1 MYPTDMQAGLYDINK
16 EITILDILDRVLT
29 KGVVITGDI
38 VISVADIDL
47 IYVGLRV
54 LLSSVE
60 TMEKNVISNS
70 NSIKL

>member
-1 MYPTDMQAGLYDINK
+1 MQDNLYDRNK
-16 EITILDILDRVLT
+16 EITILDVLDRVLT

-47 IYVGLRV
+47 IYLGLRV

-60 TMEKNVISNS
+60 TMEKRKAVN
-70 NSIKL
+70 

>member
-1 MYPTDMQAGLYDINK
+1 MNDDLYDVNK

-47 IYVGLRV
+47 IYLGLRL

-60 TMEKNVISNS
+60 TMEQMRAQP
-70 NSIKL
+70 SIK

>member
-1 MYPTDMQAGLYDINK
+1 MQDNIYHVNK
-16 EITILDILDRVLT
+16 EVTILEVLDRVLT

-47 IYVGLRV
+47 IYVGLKV

-60 TMEKNVISNS
+60 TMEARKMM
-70 NSIKL
+70 

>member
-1 MYPTDMQAGLYDINK
+1 MQDNLYDTNK
-16 EITILDILDRVLT
+16 EITILDVLDRVLT

-47 IYVGLRV
+47 IYLGLRV

-60 TMEKNVISNS
+60 TMEKRKAVN
-70 NSIKL
+70 

>member
-1 MYPTDMQAGLYDINK
+1 MNEDLYDVNK

-47 IYVGLRV
+47 IYLGLKV

-60 TMEKNVISNS
+60 TMEKMRTV
-70 NSIKL
+70 K

>member
-1 MYPTDMQAGLYDINK
+1 MQENLYETNK
-16 EITILDILDRVLT
+16 EITILDVLDRVLT

-47 IYVGLRV
+47 VYLGLRV

-60 TMEKNVISNS
+60 TMEKRRA
-70 NSIKL
+70 LH

>member
-1 MYPTDMQAGLYDINK
+1 MQENLYDINK
-16 EITILDILDRVLT
+16 EITILDVLDRVLT

-47 IYVGLRV
+47 VYLGLRV

-60 TMEKNVISNS
+60 TMEKRKAV
-70 NSIKL
+70 K

>member
-1 MYPTDMQAGLYDINK
+1 MQDDLYGINK
-16 EITILDILDRVLT
+16 EITILDVLDRVLT

-47 IYVGLRV
+47 VYVGLRL

-60 TMEKNVISNS
+60 TMEKM
-70 NSIKL
+70 KELH

>member
-1 MYPTDMQAGLYDINK
+1 MQEDLYDVNK

-47 IYVGLRV
+47 IYFGLRV

-60 TMEKNVISNS
+60 TMENMKAVDR
-70 NSIKL
+70 

>member
-1 MYPTDMQAGLYDINK
+1 MQEDLYDVNK

-47 IYVGLRV
+47 IYLGLRV

-60 TMEKNVISNS
+60 TMENMKAVVR
-70 NSIKL
+70 

>member
-1 MYPTDMQAGLYDINK
+1 MQENLYDTNK
-16 EITILDILDRVLT
+16 EITILDVLDRVLT

-47 IYVGLRV
+47 IYLGLRV

-60 TMEKNVISNS
+60 TMEKRKAIN
-70 NSIKL
+70 

>member
-1 MYPTDMQAGLYDINK
+1 MQENLYETNK
-16 EITILDILDRVLT
+16 EITILEVLDRVLT

-47 IYVGLRV
+47 IYLGLRV

-60 TMEKNVISNS
+60 TMEKRKAVN
-70 NSIKL
+70 